1 MRKTALSIALL
12 LFAGIVAFAQPAAP
26 VTSSTQSVTSI
37 ESVASART
45 IKRIYPETL
54 YQKAMD
60 AITSDKTLADRRIA
74 CLVDFSKPSYEKRLW
89 IVDLKTG
96 ECLLNTWV
104 SHGKGTGRSAVAQVF
119 SNVSGSECSSLGRF
133 VPREVFDGKHGLSL
147 RLSGLDKGINDL
159 AEQRGIIFHA
169 AEYVNEYNA
178 KVYKRQ
184 GNSQGCFAVP
194 QSDIKKV
201 INLLKGNAALI
212 LASGAGS

>member
-1 MRKTALSIALL
+1 MRNITLSFALL
-12 LFAGIVAFAQPAAP
+12 LFAGSLSLQAQPAAP
-26 VTSSTQSVTSI
+26 SLSSKQSVTPI
-37 ESVASART
+37 EAVASAKT
-45 IKRIYPETL
+45 INRIYPESL

-60 AITSDKTLADRRIA
+60 AISRDRSLADRKVA
-74 CLVDFSKPSYEKRLW
+74 CLVDFSKPSHEKRLW
-89 IVDLKTG
+89 IVDLQTG

-133 VPREVFDGKHGLSL
+133 VPKEVFDGKHGLSL
-147 RLSGLDKGINDL
+147 RLAGLDKGVNDF

-194 QSDIKKV
+194 QQDIKKV
-201 INLLKGNAALI
+201 IDLLKGNAAFI
-212 LASGAGS
+212 MAGA

>member
-1 MRKTALSIALL
+1 MRRITLSIALL
-12 LFAGIVAFAQPAAP
+12 LFAAINTLTAQPGAP
-26 VTSSTQSVTSI
+26 AVESAQSATPI

-54 YQKAMD
+54 YQKAMY
-60 AITSDKTLADRRIA
+60 AITNDKTLAGRRIA

-104 SHGKGTGRSAVAQVF
+104 SHGKGTGRSAVAKNF
-119 SNVSGSECSSLGRF
+119 SNVLGSECSSLGRF

-147 RLSGLDKGINDL
+147 RLSGLDKGLNDL

-169 AEYVNEYNA
+169 AEYVNEHNA

-194 QSDIKKV
+194 QRDIKKV
-201 INLLKGNAALI
+201 ISLLKGNAALI
-212 LASGAGS
+212 LASS

>member
-1 MRKTALSIALL
+1 MRKIASSIALL
-12 LFAGIVAFAQPAAP
+12 LFTGFVAVAQPAAP
-26 VTSSTQSVTSI
+26 IVPSTQSITPI
-37 ESVASART
+37 ESVASAAT

-54 YQKAMD
+54 YQKAIE
-60 AITSDKTLADRRIA
+60 AITTDKTLAGRTVA

-147 RLSGLDKGINDL
+147 RLSGLDKGVNDL

-201 INLLKGNAALI
+201 ISLLKGNALI
-212 LASGAGS
+212 LATGSNS